1 MSCPLYQ
8 NSRSE
13 NPLKVCGP
21 GNRTGYAPSSAH
33 VKIFCLSVSAYSE
46 CPNYKVKIRNW
57 GEENWWERF
66 FKQISYSF
74 LQRRKEKK
82 DGVPRV

>member
-21 GNRTGYAPSSAH
+21 GNRAGYAPSSAH
-33 VKIFCLSVSAYSE
+33 VKLFCLSISAYFE
-46 CPNYKVKIRNW
+46 CPSYKIKARNW
-57 GEENWWERF
+57 REENWWERF
-66 FKQISYSF
+66 LKQISYSF
-74 LQRRKEKK
+74 LQRRKEKI
-82 DGVPRV
+82 

>member
-8 NSRSE
+8 SSGSE

-21 GNRTGYAPSSAH
+21 KNRFGYAPSLAH
-33 VKIFCLSVSAYSE
+33 VKMFCLSVSAYYE
-46 CPNYKVKIRNW
+46 CPNYKLKITNW
-57 GEENWWERF
+57 RENNWWERF

-74 LQRRKEKK
+74 LKKRKEKK
-82 DGVPRV
+82 DRIPDV